1 MLRDRLS
8 RGSPLLALAAVAG
21 LIVVGSV
28 ILTAVDG
35 RHERVQARSDGFWQT
50 ALLEGSEVEMV
61 RHHGGDAGFPRM
73 PSSWHARSASRP
85 GRVFGDD
92 KLKTYAYYGVMT
104 LKVEQVLKGTPGD
117 TVDLEIAT
125 VEPQVPRHTGMR
137 RCRLIGQS
145 TSCVTGATEARL
157 YGPPPGS
164 SVEAE
169 ARYWRLINS
178 QGIYRDVDGNVA
190 APVNAEAEYAIKADG
205 MPFETLVQSITT
217 GEGLPGS

>member
-1 MLRDRLS
+1 
-8 RGSPLLALAAVAG
+8 LLPLAAVAG

-28 ILTAVDG
+28 ILTAVGG

-50 ALLEGSEVEMV
+50 ALLEGSEVEWFDSMEEMLASS
-61 RHHGGDAGFPRM
+61 DAVVV
-73 PSSWHARSASRP
+73 ARPVSFSP

-125 VEPQVPRHTGMR
+125 VEPQVLD
-137 RCRLIGQS
+137 RLSATMPSDRAIYFLRNK
-145 TSCVTGATEARL
+145 ATEARL

-178 QGIYRDVDGNVA
+178 QGIYRDAGGKVA
-190 APVNAEAEYAIKADG
+190 APVNAEAEYAIQADG
-205 MPFETLVQSITT
+205 MPFETLVQSITM
-217 GEGLPGS
+217 GENLPGS